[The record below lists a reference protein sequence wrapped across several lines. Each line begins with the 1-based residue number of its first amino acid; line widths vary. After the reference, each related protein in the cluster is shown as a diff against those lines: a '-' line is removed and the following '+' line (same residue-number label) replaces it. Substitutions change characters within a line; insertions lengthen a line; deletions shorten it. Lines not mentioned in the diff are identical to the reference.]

1 MIPPTGVATRRNE
14 SPDPMNTPKTDR
26 DAIAAVIAAMQH
38 YDTAWH
44 RELAEYLTA
53 DGDIDEARHDE
64 YERAKDDHAWP
75 VLERLPDFIAALR
88 AAIGDTDPATAPET
102 AP

>member
-1 MIPPTGVATRRNE
+1 
-14 SPDPMNTPKTDR
+14 MNALNIDR
-26 DAIAAVIAAMQH
+26 DAIVAVIAAMEH

-53 DGDIDEARHDE
+53 DGDVDEALQRE

-75 VLERLPDFIAALR
+75 VLDRLPDFIRELR
-88 AAIGDTDPATAPET
+88 AAIGAAAPGTAPE
-102 AP
+102 AAS

>member
-1 MIPPTGVATRRNE
+1 M
-14 SPDPMNTPKTDR
+14 DTPKTDR
-26 DAIAAVIAAMQH
+26 DAIAAVIAAMEH

-44 RELAEYLTA
+44 RELAEFLTA
-53 DGDIDEARHDE
+53 DGDIDEARQSE

-75 VLERLPDFIAALR
+75 VLERLPDFIRELR
-88 AAIGDTDPATAPET
+88 AAIGAAALETAPET